1 MRKDHEASIE
11 KWKDS
16 KTQLEDLI
24 LSVRRQSSGKDAEIE
39 RMHLA
44 TSKEREQY
52 KQEINELKTENAEKT
67 NSFAEAMNKIQ
78 TMSTFRQE
86 RKWVGT
92 GARSCRCQSLNR
104 LWEKKTRTAM
114 TTHPMDKL

>member
-52 KQEINELKTENAEKT
+52 KQEINELKTENAEK
-67 NSFAEAMNKIQ
+67 
-78 TMSTFRQE
+78 
-86 RKWVGT
+86 
-92 GARSCRCQSLNR
+92 NR
-104 LWEKKTRTAM
+104 L
-114 TTHPMDKL
+114 L